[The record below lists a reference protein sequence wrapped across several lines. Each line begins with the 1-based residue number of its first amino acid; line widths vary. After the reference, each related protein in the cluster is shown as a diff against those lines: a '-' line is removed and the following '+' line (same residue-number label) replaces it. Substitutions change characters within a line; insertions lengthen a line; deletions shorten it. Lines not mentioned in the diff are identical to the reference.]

1 MGAPQAAEIAGGE
14 QTQWM
19 AHYNLLVREP
29 VIREPER
36 VHSEGGGVEDL
47 EIETLAKIM
56 AVVNEAGGSK

>member
-1 MGAPQAAEIAGGE
+1 
-14 QTQWM
+14 M